1 MSNRS
6 DAAGLPGSLQLPGR
20 APGSPREEQRMRIR
34 IDREKCV
41 SAGNC
46 VVTAPTVFILDD
58 EEKAA
63 LLDPGSVD
71 EDTLRVAAELCPTE
85 AIVLET
91 DDGEQIY
98 P

>member
-1 MSNRS
+1 
-6 DAAGLPGSLQLPGR
+6 
-20 APGSPREEQRMRIR
+20 MRVR

-58 EEKAA
+58 DEKAT
-63 LLDPGSVD
+63 LLDVATVD

-91 DDGEQIY
+91 DEGEQTY

>member
-1 MSNRS
+1 
-6 DAAGLPGSLQLPGR
+6 
-20 APGSPREEQRMRIR
+20 MRIR

-46 VVTAPTVFILDD
+46 VVTAPTAFILDD
-58 EEKAA
+58 EEKAT
-63 LLDPGSVD
+63 LLDPETVD

>member
-1 MSNRS
+1 
-6 DAAGLPGSLQLPGR
+6 
-20 APGSPREEQRMRIR
+20 MRVR

-63 LLDPGSVD
+63 LLEVQSVD

>member
-1 MSNRS
+1 
-6 DAAGLPGSLQLPGR
+6 
-20 APGSPREEQRMRIR
+20 MRIR

-58 EEKAA
+58 EEKAT
-63 LLDPGSVD
+63 LLDVNSVD
-71 EDTLRVAAELCPTE
+71 EETLRLAAELCPTE
-85 AIVLET
+85 AIVLES
-91 DDGEQIY
+91 DDGEQLY

>member
-1 MSNRS
+1 ME
-6 DAAGLPGSLQLPGR
+6 AA
-20 APGSPREEQRMRIR
+20 MRVR

-58 EEKAA
+58 DEKAA
-63 LLDPGSVD
+63 LLEVASVD

-91 DDGEQIY
+91 EDGEQIY

>member
-1 MSNRS
+1 
-6 DAAGLPGSLQLPGR
+6 
-20 APGSPREEQRMRIR
+20 MRVR

-46 VVTAPTVFILDD
+46 VVTAPTAF
-58 EEKAA
+58 
-63 LLDPGSVD
+63 LLDSENKVRLIDAGSVD
-71 EDTLRVAAELCPTE
+71 DDVLFLAAEMCPTE
-85 AIVLET
+85 AIVLES

>member
-1 MSNRS
+1 
-6 DAAGLPGSLQLPGR
+6 
-20 APGSPREEQRMRIR
+20 MRVR

-58 EEKAA
+58 EEKAT
-63 LLDPGSVD
+63 LLDIGSVD
-71 EDTLRVAAELCPTE
+71 EDSLRVAAELCPTE

>member
-1 MSNRS
+1 
-6 DAAGLPGSLQLPGR
+6 
-20 APGSPREEQRMRIR
+20 MRIR

-58 EEKAA
+58 EEKAT
-63 LLDPGSVD
+63 LLDPHSVD

-91 DDGEQIY
+91 DDGEQLY

>member
-1 MSNRS
+1 
-6 DAAGLPGSLQLPGR
+6 
-20 APGSPREEQRMRIR
+20 MRVR

-58 EEKAA
+58 EEKAT
-63 LLDPGSVD
+63 LLEVQSVD
-71 EDTLRVAAELCPTE
+71 DDTLRVAAELCPTE